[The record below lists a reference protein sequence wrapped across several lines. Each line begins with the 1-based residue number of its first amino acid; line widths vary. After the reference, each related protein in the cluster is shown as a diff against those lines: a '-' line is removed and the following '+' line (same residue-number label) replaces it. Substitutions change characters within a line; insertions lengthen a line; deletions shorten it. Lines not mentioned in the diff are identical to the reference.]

1 MAYVAVNIGFVSSV
15 HDPFVRVEER
25 VRIGGPVF
33 VMAHFVVEPV
43 VFAGRGGFAAGFGLL
58 AVLFEGV
65 QNRSLKS
72 SASPICFFVPIIG
85 VGIFIMLLSNPI
97 WCSLNSTIHNF
108 SFAEETY
115 PNR

>member
-1 MAYVAVNIGFVSSV
+1 MAYVAVNIGFVGPV

-58 AVLFEGV
+58 AVLLESFQVKTGNDLHLTE
-65 QNRSLKS
+65 
-72 SASPICFFVPIIG
+72 
-85 VGIFIMLLSNPI
+85 VGGFIAIYSK
-97 WCSLNSTIHNF
+97 
-108 SFAEETY
+108 
-115 PNR
+115 